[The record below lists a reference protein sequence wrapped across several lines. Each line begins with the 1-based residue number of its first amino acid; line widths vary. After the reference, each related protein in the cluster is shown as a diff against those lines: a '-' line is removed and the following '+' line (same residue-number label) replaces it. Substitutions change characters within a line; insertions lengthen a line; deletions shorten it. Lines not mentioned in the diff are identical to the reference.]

1 MTEKTVSIA
10 TWNVN
15 SIRSRLQHLLDWLRS
30 ENAPDIVL
38 LQELKVEDHSF
49 PNIEIEE
56 LGYNIAKHGQK
67 TYNGVAI
74 LSKYP
79 MEDVLCGLP
88 GNEDDPQAR
97 YIEALICADEHVV
110 RVASVYVPNGNAVG
124 SEKFAYKMGFFDL
137 LKARMDTLLG
147 YHEHTVIGG
156 DYNIAPLPIDV
167 YDPQK
172 LDGTVCYHHDER
184 EKIRAIMHSGY
195 YDAFRTLHPEKQEFS
210 WWDYR
215 GGSWKMN
222 HGLRI
227 DHLLLSSLAVDNLKT
242 CETLVDM
249 RAAEKASDHTPV
261 VCTLNIAK
269 KSGLFAA

>member
-1 MTEKTVSIA
+1 MTNKPLSIA

-30 ENAPDIVL
+30 DAAPDVVC
-38 LQELKVEDHSF
+38 LQELKVEDHAF
-49 PNIEIEE
+49 PAMEIEE
-56 LGYNIAKHGQK
+56 LGYNLAIHGQK

-79 MEDVLCGLP
+79 LEDVVRGLP
-88 GNEDDPQAR
+88 DNEDDDHAR
-97 YIEALICADEHVV
+97 YIEALVCAGEEVV
-110 RVASVYVPNGNAVG
+110 RVASVYVPNGQAVD
-124 SEKFAYKMGFFDL
+124 SDKFVYKMRFFDL
-137 LKARMDTLLG
+137 LKARMAHLLTLG
-147 YHEHTVIGG
+147 EFTVIGG
-156 DYNIAPLPIDV
+156 DYNIAPLAIDV

-172 LDGTVCYHHDER
+172 LDGTVCYHPLER
-184 EKIRAIMHSGY
+184 NKIRAIMHLGY
-195 YDAFRTLHPEKQEFS
+195 YDAFRALHPEKQEFS

-222 HGLRI
+222 QGLRI
-227 DHLLLSSLAVDNLKT
+227 DHLLLSPMAADRLLA

-261 VCTLNIAK
+261 VCSLDVSK